1 MYISTGICYFEKYL
15 ILIKRYLFFWWE
27 NDCFVLTF
35 PEHNCNIILKKTTT
49 CLLKTNPYM
58 ATQSDGN
65 KEVEINV
72 VY

>member
-1 MYISTGICYFEKYL
+1 
-15 ILIKRYLFFWWE
+15 
-27 NDCFVLTF
+27 
-35 PEHNCNIILKKTTT
+35 
-49 CLLKTNPYM
+49 LKTNPYM